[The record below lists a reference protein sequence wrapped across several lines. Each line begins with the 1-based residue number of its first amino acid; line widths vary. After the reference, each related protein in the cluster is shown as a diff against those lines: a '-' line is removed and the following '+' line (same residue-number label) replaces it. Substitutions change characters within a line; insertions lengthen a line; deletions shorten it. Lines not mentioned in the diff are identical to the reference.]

1 MSKFNQKQVDATLT
15 TNEAGGQAHKQS
27 SELELVSILLTSFAN
42 DQFYKSGNETLN
54 SLKRL
59 IQTCNPKF
67 SAQAA
72 IYARTK
78 FGMRSI
84 SHVAASEL
92 AIQIGGCEW
101 AKDFYNAVI
110 YRPDDMLEIISY
122 HKANNGKISNAMKK
136 GFAHAFDKFD
146 GYQLAKY
153 RGEGKGIKLID
164 VVNLVHPVPI
174 EKNAEA
180 MRLLTKGELK
190 STETWE
196 SKLTVAGQTATNE
209 VELGEMKKDAWVSL
223 IRERKLG
230 YFALLK
236 NLRNIINQ
244 APEIITEAI
253 AMLTDEAL
261 IKKSLVLP
269 FRFITAFNEI
279 KDLPISI
286 ARQVM
291 VGISQAIEISL
302 SNIPKYDGETL
313 VVLDVSGSMQG
324 KPADIGGLFAAC
336 LAKANNCDVI
346 TFDDRARYVNVNTM
360 DSISSIMKSIPFTG
374 GGTNFNVI
382 FQTANKKYD
391 RIIILSDMQ
400 GWIGYHTPSSAYNSY
415 KNIYKANPYIY
426 SFDLAGHGTMQ
437 FPENKVFAIAG
448 FSDKVF
454 DLMKLL
460 ESDKKAMVNEIK
472 SVKF

>member
-1 MSKFNQKQVDATLT
+1 MPKFNTKQVDPSLT
-15 TNEAGGQAHKQS
+15 ANLAGGQAHQQS
-27 SELELVSILLTSFAN
+27 PQLEMVSILLTSFAN
-42 DQFYKSGNETLN
+42 DQFYKSGNDTLAT
-54 SLKRL
+54 LKLL
-59 IQTCNPKF
+59 IQKCNPKF
-67 SAQAA
+67 SAKAA

-101 AKDFYNAVI
+101 AKDFYNQII
-110 YRPDDMLEIISY
+110 YRPDDMLEILSY

-136 GFAHAFDKFD
+136 GFASAFDKFD
-146 GYQLAKY
+146 AYQLAKY
-153 RGEGKGIKLID
+153 RGEGKGVKLID
-164 VVNLVHPVPI
+164 VVNLVHPIPV

-180 MRLLTKGELK
+180 IKLLTKGELK
-190 STETWE
+190 STDTWE
-196 SKLTVAGQTATNE
+196 AKLTAAGQSE
-209 VELGEMKKDAWVSL
+209 DVELGKKEAWSDL
-223 IRERKLG
+223 IKERKIG

-236 NLRNIINQ
+236 NLRNIMTQ
-244 APEIITEAI
+244 APEILTEAI
-253 AMLTDEAL
+253 AMIVDEKL

-279 KDLPISI
+279 KDLPVSL

-291 VGISQAIEISL
+291 VGISKAIDISL
-302 SNIPKYDGETL
+302 GNVPKYDGETL

-324 KPADIGGLFAAC
+324 PPAEIGSLFAAC
-336 LAKANNCDVI
+336 LTKANNCDLI
-346 TFDDRARYVNVNTM
+346 TFDTSARYVNVNTL
-360 DSISSIMKSIPFTG
+360 DSITSIAGSIPFTG
-374 GGTNFNVI
+374 GGTDFNIMFRV
-382 FQTANKKYD
+382 ANKKYD

-400 GWIGYHTPSSAYNSY
+400 GWVGHNTPKVAFATY
-415 KNIYKANPYIY
+415 KNVYGANPFIY

-454 DLMKLL
+454 DLMSLL
-460 ESDKKAMVNEIK
+460 ETDKQAMINEINK
-472 SVKF
+472 IEL